1 MAVQQQRFAP
11 SSRSVIPDPA
21 PVDRAGLEREEWA
34 HPKGEVPFW
43 QRVRRRRLR
52 RQVSE
57 HARVRAAELAA
68 EARAAQQNQQAQADA
83 WWTALNEGEPGVL
96 AAALKAAFADNPAPV
111 AVISAAGPEAIL
123 AVVLPGTDVLPA
135 RTAHVTPSGRLS
147 SRAWTK
153 TELNEVYAQ
162 LLGAHLLATIRETWA
177 IAPSLARIRLIG
189 LRNGRP
195 GPREALFDVEVS
207 RDVGGWAGDNRG
219 EAILQ
224 HAEQGLNRAGRARE
238 VTPWPPD
245 QLRPGV
251 RRLLN

>member
-1 MAVQQQRFAP
+1 MAVQRERFVP
-11 SSRSVIPDPA
+11 SSRPVIPDPE

-34 HPKGEVPFW
+34 CQKGEVRFW

-52 RQVSE
+52 GQVSE
-57 HARVRAAELAA
+57 HARVRGAELAA
-68 EARAAQQNQQAQADA
+68 EARAAQQKQQGQADA

-177 IAPSLARIRLIG
+177 VAPSLARIRIIG
-189 LRNGRP
+189 LRNGSP
-195 GPREALFDVEVS
+195 GPREALFDVAVS
-207 RDVGGWAGDNRG
+207 RDVGGWAEDNQG

-224 HAEQGLNRAGRARE
+224 HAEHGLNRAGRARE

-251 RRLLN
+251 RRLLT